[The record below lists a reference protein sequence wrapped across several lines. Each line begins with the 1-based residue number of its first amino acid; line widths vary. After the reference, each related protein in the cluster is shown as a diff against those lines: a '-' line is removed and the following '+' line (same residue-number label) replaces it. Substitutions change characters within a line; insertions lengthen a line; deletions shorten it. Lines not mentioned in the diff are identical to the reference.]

1 MALTLVSC
9 SKPETPLLVVS
20 MPGCNYAGPNVV
32 EAGPVTLNFT
42 LNGLGSHE
50 LLVLRLEDDRQRSDV
65 SDFVDDSGD
74 TWLGP
79 PDWASQVAVLQ
90 IEGGAE
96 DSTTELPELKS
107 GLHAL
112 VCLDGRADRVSH
124 AALGGVVE
132 VRADT

>member
-1 MALTLVSC
+1 MAC

-65 SDFVDDSGD
+65 TDLLTGSGD
-74 TWLGP
+74 TWVDP
-79 PDWASQVAVLQ
+79 PNWASQVAVLQ
-90 IEGGAE
+90 VEGGAE
-96 DSTTELPELKS
+96 DSATEVPELTP

-112 VCLDGRADRVSH
+112 ICLDGRANGGSH
-124 AALGGVVE
+124 AALGGLIE

>member
-1 MALTLVSC
+1 MALTVVSC

-20 MPGCNYAGPNVV
+20 MPGCNYAGPNLV

-50 LLVLRLEDDRQRSDV
+50 LLVLSLQDDRQRSDI
-65 SDFVDDSGD
+65 SDFVANSGD
-74 TWLGP
+74 TWAGP

-90 IEGGAE
+90 IEGGAG
-96 DSTTELPELKS
+96 DSATELPELEP

-112 VCLDGRADRVSH
+112 ICVDGRGDRVSH
-124 AALGGVVE
+124 AALGGVVD
-132 VRADT
+132 VRADP